1 MCHTGGFPTIRHGEI
16 CDITATLLTEVCYN
30 VATKAPLQ
38 QLSGEILNH
47 RTAYNEDG
55 ARLDIRARGF
65 WNGAQYAIFDL
76 KIFHPSVLSYRS
88 MSLQAAFRHHKQGV
102 WRTCVRS

>member
-1 MCHTGGFPTIRHGEI
+1 MCHTGGFPTIRHEEI

-30 VATKAPLQ
+30 VATKPSLQ

-47 RTAYNEDG
+47 HTANNEDG

-65 WNGAQYAIFDL
+65 WNGAQDAIFDL
-76 KIFHPSVLSYRS
+76 KIFHPSV
-88 MSLQAAFRHHKQGV
+88 
-102 WRTCVRS
+102 